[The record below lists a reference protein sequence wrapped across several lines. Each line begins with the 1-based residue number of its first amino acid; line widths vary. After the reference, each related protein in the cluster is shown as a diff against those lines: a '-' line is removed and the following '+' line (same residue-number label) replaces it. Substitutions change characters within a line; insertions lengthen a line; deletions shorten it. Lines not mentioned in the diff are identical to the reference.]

1 MSTDETPTV
10 DGTSVPRRVTGAVQ
24 AEVDGELILLSPR
37 DFGYFGAEGAGA
49 EIWSLVDG
57 DRSVDALVAELS
69 ARFEAP
75 EDQIRVDVVEFVTAL
90 VVSGLVEV

>member
-1 MSTDETPTV
+1 VSG
-10 DGTSVPRRVTGAVQ
+10 DGTPVIDGATVPSRATGSVQ

-57 DRSVDALVAELS
+57 ERSVDVLVAELN

-75 EDQIRVDVVEFVTAL
+75 EDQIRADVIDFVTAL
-90 VVSGLVEV
+90 VASGLVEV

>member
-1 MSTDETPTV
+1 VSSDEVPPI
-10 DGTSVPRRVTGAVQ
+10 DGASIPKRVTGAVQ

-37 DFGYFGAEGAGA
+37 DFGYFGAEGSGS

-57 DRSVDALVAELS
+57 ERSVDVMVAELS

-75 EDQIRVDVVEFVTAL
+75 EDQIRVDVVDFVTAL
-90 VVSGLVEV
+90 VASGLVEI